1 MGKKGNGPVRILW
14 VTTKNWLWLCG
25 WLGFLP
31 FAWSQTLLVTVSG
44 KVKTEAASEPV
55 AFTQV
60 MLFQAKDSVLAAGT
74 VTDESGNF
82 SLSGIKPGNYRML
95 IRFVGC
101 VPYDTP
107 LFIGSASSFL
117 SLPDIL
123 LKEKVAQLQEVQVT
137 GRAVEVSS
145 QMDKK
150 TYEPDRVLSQQGGSV
165 LQAMQNLPGVTI
177 QDGKVQLRGNDKVV
191 VLIDGKQT
199 SLTGMGGQSGLENLA
214 ASGISKIEIIQN
226 PGARYDANGNGG
238 IINLVMR
245 KEQAQG
251 WAGKMGLAGGVGAL
265 WIKRENEPGIRRQ
278 YQATPKINPSLFLNY
293 RKANWNAFF
302 QADNLYTHTLNKN
315 EFVRR
320 SYEDGTLI
328 LQQLK
333 RNRNTNFLNTKA
345 GFDWNPSTRE
355 TLTASILFGS
365 EKILDRGD
373 QPFYVGS
380 SSQPTRLWQFL
391 EDELKTTLMGSASYQ
406 YRFSRPGEMLNA
418 NLNYTYHRENEKYF
432 FTNQQN
438 GQSGTDAFALLSD
451 DHVADLNLDYERPL
465 RYGRLETGIKG
476 RFREIP
482 TAMKFKPGLN
492 SVIDS
497 NAGGPATYRETIPAA
512 YGSYFFETEH
522 WDAELGLRVE
532 WVQVN
537 YLVPAGHPTYKS
549 NGYQYFQPFPN
560 TRIGYKLSENQK
572 LSLYLG
578 RRVDRPNEVDIRIF
592 PKYDDAEIIKVG
604 NPGLRPQFTN
614 RLELSYKQVW
624 NKGYFYLA
632 AFLNASNGTIARIA
646 STSGDS
652 KILYAVFQ
660 NANRSYNSGVE
671 WILSQDLG
679 ETYRVSLNAT
689 AFHNQIDG
697 FRVTNLYPKPTEVRA
712 DKEEIY
718 SWNLKVNQQWKP
730 KPGWECQLNAV
741 YLGPDLIPQGRIKAR
756 FTLDAGIK
764 KSVGKGKSEFF
775 FNGTDLL
782 NTFVLKKEVKGNGFQ
797 YSSYDY
803 YETQVFRLGWS
814 RKF

>member
-1 MGKKGNGPVRILW
+1 MVCW
-14 VTTKNWLWLCG
+14 FS
-25 WLGFLP
+25 FLP
-31 FAWSQTLLVTVSG
+31 FAWSQTSSVTVSG
-44 KVKTEAASEPV
+44 KVKAEATAEPI

-60 MLFQAKDSVLAAGT
+60 LLYQAKDSTLAGGT
-74 VTDESGNF
+74 VTDESGQF
-82 SLSGIKPGNYRML
+82 SISGIAPGGYR
-95 IRFVGC
+95 IRVRLVGFF
-101 VPYDTP
+101 PYEKP
-107 LFIGSASSFL
+107 LFIGSASGYL
-117 SLPDIL
+117 ALPDIAL
-123 LKEKVAQLQEVQVT
+123 QEKVAQLQEVQVT
-137 GRAVEVSS
+137 GRAVEVSG

-165 LQAMQNLPGVTI
+165 LQAMQNLPGVAI

-238 IINLVMR
+238 IINLIMR

-251 WAGKMGLAGGVGAL
+251 WAGKMGLAGGLGAL

-278 YQATPKINPSLFLNY
+278 YQATPKINPSFSLNY

-320 SYEDGTLI
+320 SYDDGTLI

-333 RNRNTNFLNTKA
+333 RNRNTNFITTKA
-345 GFDWNPSTRE
+345 GFDWNPSTKE
-355 TLTASILFGS
+355 TLTAYLLFGS

-373 QPFYVGS
+373 QPFYSGTNRLPS
-380 SSQPTRLWQFL
+380 RLWQFL

-406 YRFSRPGEMLNA
+406 YRFSRPGELLNT

-438 GQSGTDAFALLSD
+438 GLSGTDAFALLSD
-451 DHVADLNLDYERPL
+451 EHVADFNLDYVRPL
-465 RYGRLETGIKG
+465 RYGRLETGLKG

-482 TAMKFKPGLN
+482 TTMKFQPGLN

-497 NAGGPATYRETIPAA
+497 NAGGPATYREKIPAA

-522 WDAELGLRVE
+522 WEAELGLRVE
-532 WVQVN
+532 WVQVK
-537 YLVPAGHPTYKS
+537 YHVPAGHPTYKS

-560 TRIGYKLSENQK
+560 TRIGYKLTENQK
-572 LSLYLG
+572 LSLYIG

-614 RLELSYKQVW
+614 RVELGYKQVW
-624 NKGYFYLA
+624 TKGYVYLA
-632 AFLNASNGTIARIA
+632 GFFNAANATITRIA
-646 STSGDS
+646 SIVGDS
-652 KILYAVFQ
+652 KQIYAVFQ
-660 NANRSYNSGVE
+660 NVNRSYNSGLE
-671 WILSQDLG
+671 WIVSQDLG

-697 FRVTNLYPKPTEVRA
+697 FRVNNLYPQPTEVRA
-712 DKEEIY
+712 DKEEIF

-730 KPGWECQLNAV
+730 KPGWEMQLNAV

-764 KSVGKGKSEFF
+764 KAVGKGKSEFF

-797 YSSYDY
+797 YNSYDY
-803 YETQVFRLGWS
+803 YETQLFRLGWS